1 MTLLTSLCAVA
12 LASSMLPQAEPADR
26 AAPTTGTSVT
36 IYSSADVRGFD
47 PQQFIAQQRAGFEPN
62 SVWGVPGF
70 GVVRETREVSL
81 KKGLNALSFTDVAAF
96 IDPTTV
102 GFVDLTHPTTSVIE
116 QRFEFDLVSPSK
128 LYERYVGREVRI
140 VPQAKPE
147 TAITGVLLAANQGQF
162 VIDTVDGLAVVPA
175 DGVRVELLG
184 DLPGGL
190 LTKPTLLWTLNAEAE
205 GKRTIRTTYQT
216 AGLTWRADY
225 NLVLN
230 ATDSAASLM
239 PWVTLLNVSGAA
251 FENTQLRLV
260 AGDVQRVQAPQPMV
274 RAPSRAM
281 PGVAAE
287 AAAGFEE
294 ESLLEYHLYTLP
306 RPASITRNA
315 TQQLALFPPVPEVK
329 VQKELIYVGAPNFWG
344 GNWEGARLTDDDVF
358 EGSNRKVGVFVTLK
372 NDEASGLGKPLPKGR
387 VRVYK
392 AAGDGTLEFV
402 GEDVIDHTPKNES
415 IRLKLGDSF
424 DVTGKR
430 TRTNFR
436 SNQKGK
442 EMVESFRIEL
452 KNAKREPQ
460 KVEIRET
467 LYRWSNWDITE
478 KSQDFRKLNARAIA
492 FDVEVPAEGSTTVE
506 YTVRYT
512 W

>member
-1 MTLLTSLCAVA
+1 MSSLAVLCALCTAQPLVA
-12 LASSMLPQAEPADR
+12 QSSTPAP
-26 AAPTTGTSVT
+26 AVGTSVT

-47 PQQFIAQQRAGFEPN
+47 PQQFIAQQRAGVDPN
-62 SVWGVPGF
+62 MIWGVPGF

-81 KKGLNALSFTDVAAF
+81 KKGLNSLSFTDVAAF

-102 GFVDLTHPTTSVIE
+102 GFVDLTHAGTSVIE

-128 LYERYVGREVRI
+128 LYERYVGREVRL
-140 VPQAKPE
+140 VPQARPE
-147 TAITGVLLAANQGQF
+147 TAITGVLLASNQGQF
-162 VIDTVDGLAVVPA
+162 VVDTADGLAVVPA
-175 DGVRVELLG
+175 EGIRAELLG
-184 DLPGGL
+184 ELPGGL
-190 LTKPTLLWTLNAEAE
+190 LTKPTLLWTLNAETE

-230 ATDSAASLM
+230 ATDNAASLT

-260 AGDVQRVQAPQPMV
+260 AGDVQRVQAPQPML
-274 RAPSRAM
+274 RAPSRATG
-281 PGVAAE
+281 GVAAE

-306 RPASITRNA
+306 RPASITQNA
-315 TQQLALFPPVPEVK
+315 TQQLALFPPVPEVAVTK
-329 VQKELIYVGAPNFWG
+329 QLIYVGAPNYYG
-344 GNWEGARLTDDDVF
+344 WEGGRLTDEDVG
-358 EGSNRKVGVFVTLK
+358 EGSNRKVGVFVSLK

-402 GEDVIDHTPKNES
+402 GEDVIDHTPKNET

-452 KNAKREPQ
+452 KNAKREAQ
-460 KVEIRET
+460 KVEVREA

-492 FDVEVPAEGSTTVE
+492 FDVEVPAEGSATVE